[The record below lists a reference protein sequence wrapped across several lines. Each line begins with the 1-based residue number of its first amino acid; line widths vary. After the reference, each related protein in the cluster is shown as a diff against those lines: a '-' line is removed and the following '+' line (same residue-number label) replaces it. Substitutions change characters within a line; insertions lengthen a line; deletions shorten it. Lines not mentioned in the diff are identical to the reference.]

1 MIPLL
6 TLMGVP
12 IHTAVGTCLAFVA
25 CSGLAGIL
33 QHVRQRS
40 IDPVVVLTMTLP
52 ATFMAT
58 VSAHFSS
65 LVSRQV
71 LHVLFS
77 LLLAGVM
84 VMYHL
89 APTARSLHTRSTTSA
104 TAARWYVLQRQRVIG
119 DIPYH

>member
-6 TLMGVP
+6 TVMGVP

-40 IDPVVVLTMTLP
+40 IDPIVALIMALP
-52 ATFMAT
+52 ATLMAM

-65 LVSRQV
+65 LVSRPAFMCCSV
-71 LHVLFS
+71 CSCWALC
-77 LLLAGVM
+77 
-84 VMYHL
+84 
-89 APTARSLHTRSTTSA
+89 
-104 TAARWYVLQRQRVIG
+104 
-119 DIPYH
+119 

>member
-6 TLMGVP
+6 TVMGVP

-40 IDPVVVLTMTLP
+40 IDPVIALIMTLP
-52 ATFMAT
+52 ATLTAMA
-58 VSAHFSS
+58 SAHFAS
-65 LVSRQV
+65 LVSRPV

-77 LLLAGVM
+77 LLLWA
-84 VMYHL
+84 L
-89 APTARSLHTRSTTSA
+89 S
-104 TAARWYVLQRQRVIG
+104 
-119 DIPYH
+119 

>member
-6 TLMGVP
+6 TVMGVP

-40 IDPVVVLTMTLP
+40 IDPIVALIMTLP
-52 ATFMAT
+52 ATLAAM
-58 VSAHFSS
+58 VSAHFAS
-65 LVSRQV
+65 LVSRSV

-77 LLLAGVM
+77 LLLLGV
-84 VMYHL
+84 VVF
-89 APTARSLHTRSTTSA
+89 R
-104 TAARWYVLQRQRVIG
+104 
-119 DIPYH
+119 

>member
-6 TLMGVP
+6 SLMGVP

-25 CSGLAGIL
+25 CSSLAGIL

-52 ATFMAT
+52 ATLMAI
-58 VSAHFSS
+58 VSAHFAS
-65 LVSRQV
+65 LVSRPV

-77 LLLAGVM
+77 LLLTGVM
-84 VMYHL
+84 VMYSL
-89 APTARSLHTRSTTSA
+89 APTRAVSAYKANDLCHGIAVVCHTA
-104 TAARWYVLQRQRVIG
+104 PA
-119 DIPYH
+119 